1 MHDGRFATLE
11 EVVEHYN
18 NGVQDH
24 PNLSREMR
32 GRNGEV
38 RRLNL
43 DQDEIDALVAFMES
57 FTDDSF
63 INDEKFSNPF
73 IEGNL

>member
-24 PNLSREMR
+24 PTLSREMR
-32 GRNGEV
+32 GRGGEI

-43 DQDEIDALVAFMES
+43 NQEEISALVAFMES
-57 FTDDSF
+57 FTDEAFVSD
-63 INDEKFSNPF
+63 DKFSNPF
-73 IEGNL
+73 VESGL